1 MTAERKDVWNGADM
15 PRNSEVRA
23 AVDTLRAAGAAST
36 DAKLKSRLKTTERL
50 FLALVRQ
57 VDYEKRRG
65 AAEVKALR
73 SELHDELIARE
84 AAAARIAERQRAA
97 FDATTALPESVKA
110 LESAVAG
117 SALVETAVRALDLYA
132 LKNIGETAELVADV
146 GARK

>member
-1 MTAERKDVWNGADM
+1 M

-23 AVDTLRAAGAAST
+23 AVETLRAAGAAST
-36 DAKLKSRLKTTERL
+36 DAQLKSRLKTTERL

-84 AAAARIAERQRAA
+84 AALRASPSASAQLTLRQR
-97 FDATTALPESVKA
+97 FP
-110 LESAVAG
+110 
-117 SALVETAVRALDLYA
+117 RASRPSRA
-132 LKNIGETAELVADV
+132 PSP
-146 GARK
+146 GAHSSKRRCARSTSTP